1 VLVAFQFA
9 MALVLLVGAGLIV
22 RSFVALTSVALGF
35 EDRGV
40 LTFRVVFPF
49 QEIQQGGP
57 AGGGVATPFYDRLAE
72 RLAALPGVEAAG
84 YGTCVPLAD
93 TCTQGGFSVR
103 RDDRPETKDNV
114 PATLAL
120 LISPGY
126 LEALQVP
133 LLRGRYL
140 DSRDHEQRT
149 NAVVISAE
157 AARRFFP
164 GEDPVG
170 RHLVQDGTQ
179 WKPFTVVGVVG
190 DVQHE
195 DPRKAPVPFA
205 YLPVL
210 GDFAP
215 SERWAVTYVVRV
227 DGSPRALADTIRR
240 EMAALRPDIPLA
252 HVETLADLVA
262 RSTAQLRFALWLLAL
277 AAAAALALSAIG
289 AYGVMAYVV
298 SLRRNEF
305 GIRLALGADGRQ
317 LRSMVVRQGATT
329 ASTGLLAGLAGAVL
343 AGRLLESLLFEIGPT
358 DPPTYAAVVC
368 GLSVT
373 ALLAIYVPARRASRL
388 DPAEILRSD

>member
-1 VLVAFQFA
+1 
-9 MALVLLVGAGLIV
+9 
-22 RSFVALTSVALGF
+22 
-35 EDRGV
+35 
-40 LTFRVVFPF
+40 
-49 QEIQQGGP
+49 
-57 AGGGVATPFYDRLAE
+57 
-72 RLAALPGVEAAG
+72 
-84 YGTCVPLAD
+84 
-93 TCTQGGFSVR
+93 
-103 RDDRPETKDNV
+103 
-114 PATLAL
+114 
-120 LISPGY
+120 
-126 LEALQVP
+126 
-133 LLRGRYL
+133 
-140 DSRDHEQRT
+140 
-149 NAVVISAE
+149 
-157 AARRFFP
+157 
-164 GEDPVG
+164 
-170 RHLVQDGTQ
+170 
-179 WKPFTVVGVVG
+179 
-190 DVQHE
+190 
-195 DPRKAPVPFA
+195 
-205 YLPVL
+205 
-210 GDFAP
+210 
-215 SERWAVTYVVRV
+215 
-227 DGSPRALADTIRR
+227 
-240 EMAALRPDIPLA
+240 MAALRPDIPLA